1 MHRWI
6 DSFLPPLVTAL
17 FCISEQHDGDSF
29 LNESTVLKDSV
40 QFNDSLLNSDLIPP
54 TVRFN
59 FTLTVFLFFIFFY
72 ISMQRFMNQN
82 IIYSFVTADESSPCP
97 SELHYQWVNN
107 LFHFRCSF
115 YVSSTLQRF
124 ILLIL
129 ISFFW

>member
-54 TVRFN
+54 TVCFN
-59 FTLTVFLFFIFFY
+59 FTLTVLLLLLFFFSN

-82 IIYSFVTADESSPCP
+82 IIYSFVTADESIPCP
-97 SELHYQWVNN
+97 SELH
-107 LFHFRCSF
+107 
-115 YVSSTLQRF
+115 
-124 ILLIL
+124 
-129 ISFFW
+129 